1 MIREEKIIEYI
12 NLEQNFFGGT
22 FDLDVLEP
30 CLSDLITYNISNKKI
45 RAFLMLLLTECR
57 YPQNLTIKKIIIH
70 LEMKNIQQLEQFILD
85 MKEIGRKIRKK
96 RDKTNKDDIFYVA
109 DSFLEFFRNKQT
121 ITSSPLDRK
130 F

>member
-1 MIREEKIIEYI
+1 MIREEKIMEYI

-57 YPQNLTIKKIIIH
+57 YPQNFLI
-70 LEMKNIQQLEQFILD
+70 NIF
-85 MKEIGRKIRKK
+85 
-96 RDKTNKDDIFYVA
+96 
-109 DSFLEFFRNKQT
+109 
-121 ITSSPLDRK
+121 
-130 F
+130 